1 MVRDGIRQK
10 GRWPGERKSL
20 RAYLRDELSAR
31 SENSPSDSMISAMLN
46 RTAPQVLQD
55 ERARGTDLVQ
65 LTDRLAGHP
74 AAARRRPVHP
84 GCRCDPDGM
93 QT

>member
-65 LTDRLAGHP
+65 LTDRLADLWALQDYVAKHL
-74 AAARRRPVHP
+74 AQ
-84 GCRCDPDGM
+84 PDRK
-93 QT
+93 